1 MKLLLVTDAWHPQV
15 NGVVTTLVELVDG
28 LRQRGHEVEVIDPSG
43 FRRFACPGYR
53 EIELAW
59 RPGAEV
65 ARRIDAAGA
74 DAIHIAT
81 EGPLGGAA
89 RRHCL
94 RRGLA
99 FTTAF
104 HTRFPDI
111 LAKALRVPSSWSY
124 AWFRRFHDAS
134 SGVMVPSEGMRQE
147 LAARGFRHLR
157 SWSHGVDLRLFTPV
171 AGSEFDLPRPI
182 FLYVGRVSYEK
193 NLEAFLRLDLPGSKL
208 VYGVGPVEATLRRQY
223 PQVHWRGVVPRRAL
237 PSIYS
242 AADVFV
248 FPSRSETFGLVM
260 LEAMAC
266 GTPVAAYPVAGPL
279 DVVGD
284 SHGGVL
290 HEDLRTAALRALEL
304 PRAGARARA
313 QQFDWSSV
321 CDQFIDLLV
330 PSELQQQPGLD
341 HQRVELR
348 VGLDGGATE
357 RGQVAAGGGLEEEL
371 LHVDEQAQRR

>member
-1 MKLLLVTDAWHPQV
+1 MKKILLVTDAWAPQV

-28 LRQRGHEVEVIDPSG
+28 LRHRGHEVELIEPSA

-59 RPGAEV
+59 RPGREV
-65 ARRIDAAGA
+65 ARRIDAARA
-74 DAIHIAT
+74 DCIHIAT
-81 EGPLGGAA
+81 EGPLGAAA

-111 LAKALRVPSSWSY
+111 LAKALHVPARWTY
-124 AWFRRFHDAS
+124 AWFRRFHAPAAA
-134 SGVMVPSEGMRQE
+134 VLVPSEGM
-147 LAARGFRHLR
+147 LAILREHGFRNAR
-157 SWSHGVDLRLFTPV
+157 AWSHGVDLGLFQPAAPV
-171 AGSEFDLPRPI
+171 NQAWARPV

-193 NLEAFLRLDLPGSKL
+193 NLEAFLQLDLPGSKV
-208 VYGVGPVEATLRRQY
+208 VYGTGPLRERLQAAY
-223 PQVHWRGVVPRRAL
+223 PQVHWHGVVPRHAL
-237 PSIYS
+237 PAVYS

-248 FPSRSETFGLVM
+248 MPSRSETFGLVM

-284 SHGGVL
+284 SDGGVL
-290 HEDLRTAALRALEL
+290 HEDLGQAALEALQL
-304 PRAGARARA
+304 SRQAARARA
-313 QQFDWSSV
+313 LHFDWSAV
-321 CDQFIDLLV
+321 CAQFLQALV
-330 PSELQQQPGLD
+330 PACQAPAGVHPAEKNLTILS
-341 HQRVELR
+341 
-348 VGLDGGATE
+348 TE
-357 RGQVAAGGGLEEEL
+357 T
-371 LHVDEQAQRR
+371 VDKPVHGPCTEAPSP